1 MENITWSS
9 SGNFLS
15 IPTDCPQRNER
26 LGWAGD
32 ISVFSRTATYLADVS
47 QFLRRYVQSM
57 RDVQRSD
64 GRFPDIAPLG
74 GGFGGLLWGS
84 AGITVPW
91 ECYQQYGDKRL
102 LNEHYDA
109 MSQYIQYILDK
120 MIEKET
126 GLLVQ
131 NRAWGDLGDWLGL
144 EDEKNDKS
152 LLWEAYFIYDLE
164 LMNKIATILGK
175 QMDAERFSKLYA
187 ERKTFFNKTY
197 IRPNDGKTIF
207 SSFLPKKRGT
217 SIDIQTS
224 YVLPL
229 AFNIIND
236 EQERK
241 SQ

>member
-1 MENITWSS
+1 
-9 SGNFLS
+9 
-15 IPTDCPQRNER
+15 
-26 LGWAGD
+26 
-32 ISVFSRTATYLADVS
+32 
-47 QFLRRYVQSM
+47 
-57 RDVQRSD
+57 
-64 GRFPDIAPLG
+64 
-74 GGFGGLLWGS
+74 
-84 AGITVPW
+84 
-91 ECYQQYGDKRL
+91 
-102 LNEHYDA
+102 
-109 MSQYIQYILDK
+109 

-207 SSFLPKKRGT
+207 SSFLPKNEVHQLIFKLLMCFRWH
-217 SIDIQTS
+217 SILLMMS
-224 YVLPL
+224 
-229 AFNIIND
+229 
-236 EQERK
+236 RK
-241 SQ
+241 KKP

>member
-164 LMNKIATILGK
+164 LMNKIATIWASKWMQKDSVNYMLSGK
-175 QMDAERFSKLYA
+175 LSLIKPIFAPMMVRLSFPPFFL
-187 ERKTFFNKTY
+187 KTRY
-197 IRPNDGKTIF
+197 IN
-207 SSFLPKKRGT
+207 
-217 SIDIQTS
+217 
-224 YVLPL
+224 
-229 AFNIIND
+229 
-236 EQERK
+236 
-241 SQ
+241 

>member
-1 MENITWSS
+1 M
-9 SGNFLS
+9 
-15 IPTDCPQRNER
+15 
-26 LGWAGD
+26 
-32 ISVFSRTATYLADVS
+32 
-47 QFLRRYVQSM
+47 
-57 RDVQRSD
+57 
-64 GRFPDIAPLG
+64 
-74 GGFGGLLWGS
+74 GS

-207 SSFLPKKRGT
+207 SSFLLKNEVHQLIFKLLMCFRWHSILLMMSRKKK
-217 SIDIQTS
+217 
-224 YVLPL
+224 P
-229 AFNIIND
+229 
-236 EQERK
+236 
-241 SQ
+241 